1 MKTLSLVS
9 GNFNLVVNGVIV
21 EFTSSKLR
29 NKEVA
34 KLEKQGY
41 SFKGGYAETDEFAGL
56 CQANQLGF
64 KTFECT
70 ILG

>member
-9 GNFNLVVNGVIV
+9 GNFNLVVNGLTI

-29 NKEVA
+29 NKEIA

-41 SFKGGYAETDEFAGL
+41 SFSGGYAETDEFAGL
-56 CQANQLGF
+56 CQANQLEF